1 MRELK
6 PLAKGEFTHCE
17 KKIDGPPLAIDR
29 GPAAGVIG
37 PATPPTIGRVG
48 ASTTLTPEQRQ
59 LRARVAAYA
68 RHAQHDAV
76 ESTAAARAAGPAG
89 DKYWLDRVDPDGAL
103 DQDDR
108 ERRARAAKAEYF
120 NRIAYL
126 SSRARRART
135 G

>member
-1 MRELK
+1 MRNEN
-6 PLAKGEFTHCE
+6 G
-17 KKIDGPPLAIDR
+17 GPPLATDR
-29 GPAAGVIG
+29 GPAAGIIG

-103 DQDDR
+103 DHDDR

-126 SSRARRART
+126 SSRARRARA